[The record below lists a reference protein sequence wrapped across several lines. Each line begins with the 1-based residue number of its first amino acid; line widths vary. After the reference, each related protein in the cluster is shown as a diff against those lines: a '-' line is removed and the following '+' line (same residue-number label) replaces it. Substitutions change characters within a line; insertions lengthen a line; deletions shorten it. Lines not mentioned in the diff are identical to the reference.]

1 MKKLLKIL
9 RNTVIALVA
18 IFILL
23 SGFLQYVHYPS
34 LISAVRLGLAPAS
47 KTPTL
52 LPWHTVEPSKAPL
65 VWNTKAEQMPTTV
78 TYKGQSM
85 SWQEFLKNSYTNA
98 FLVVR
103 DGTITYE
110 YYNEKA
116 GMSATTKLPSY
127 SMAKTLTSI
136 IIGQLIE
143 Q

>member
-23 SGFLQYVHYPS
+23 SGFLQYIHYPN
-34 LISAVRLGLAPAS
+34 LIAVARLGLAPAS

-52 LPWHTVEPSKAPL
+52 LPWHTVEPSTSPL
-65 VWNTKAEQMPTTV
+65 VWNTNAEQMPTTV
-78 TYKGQSM
+78 TYKGRSM
-85 SWQEFLKNSYTNA
+85 SWQDFLKKSYTNA

-110 YYNEKA
+110 YYNTQA
-116 GMSATTKLPSY
+116 GMSATTILPS
-127 SMAKTLTSI
+127 
-136 IIGQLIE
+136 
-143 Q
+143 